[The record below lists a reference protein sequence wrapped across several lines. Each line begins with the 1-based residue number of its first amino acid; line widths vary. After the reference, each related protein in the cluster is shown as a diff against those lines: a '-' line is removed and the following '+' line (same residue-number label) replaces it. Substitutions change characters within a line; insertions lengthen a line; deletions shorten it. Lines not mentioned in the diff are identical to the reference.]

1 MNHIIW
7 LVVKWIPPDCHCHLP
22 GKSQPIFSHVIVSYI
37 YWSQFTLCA
46 LQNISLKD
54 KIPVFAFQIMQNTL
68 SPYWAEVYA
77 GRRDICAIL
86 LDVPRCFSTEVGH
99 GVFGVRQALLSCALG
114 SGNVAYLE
122 KTDSSLSLSPQQI
135 RFLRLQDKNNYQGM
149 VNSNA
154 RINHLTPQPYWDP
167 SLFRSIVCAID
178 ACPADFQSCPHI
190 VGTQSIRK
198 TSLCKEADTI
208 VSHRCTIT
216 FDPVQSACDEG

>member
-22 GKSQPIFSHVIVSYI
+22 GKSQPNFSHVIVSCI

-99 GVFGVRQALLSCALG
+99 GIFAVWQALLSCALG

-122 KTDSSLSLSPQQI
+122 QTENSLSLSAGQI
-135 RFLRLQDKNNYQGM
+135 RFLRLQDKNNSQYM
-149 VNSNA
+149 VNNQPLDPNSIIGNPPCSDPLWA
-154 RINHLTPQPYWDP
+154 RLTRVLPTFN
-167 SLFRSIVCAID
+167 LV
-178 ACPADFQSCPHI
+178 HI
-190 VGTQSIRK
+190 LLEHNR
-198 TSLCKEADTI
+198 
-208 VSHRCTIT
+208 
-216 FDPVQSACDEG
+216 